1 MPPWYHHGSPASPRR
16 VASGGAESGTT
27 RGLKMVSL
35 DYRTRSDADIRE
47 VDTRAFFDEEL
58 PALIADRAALAVEG
72 ARELGVEPFTVAT
85 PSGSWTLALDGG
97 AFRVE
102 PGDHGAACVE
112 LSDDDF
118 ADVVNDLKT
127 AMTFLT
133 AGTLRMP
140 RGNLGDFLDWWV
152 VLRSL
157 IDARPVHTRGAV
169 TFRDRSGAPLDL
181 TRSFG
186 PADDD
191 EEIAA
196 FLAEAGFLHLRGWFD
211 SALMDEISADMDRA
225 LPTYTRGDGRSWWAK
240 TADGDDRC
248 VRMEFFQEHSN
259 RVRELLDS
267 ERFLRIGGLVHDGYL
282 PRATGD
288 RIEALVKPIGVVEG
302 ISDVP
307 WHKDCSLGM
316 HSYRCCGLTCGI
328 SVTGADARSGQL
340 RVVAGSHR
348 ALVQPAFVRSNSD
361 LPIID
366 LPTETG
372 DVTVHCSCTLHM
384 SQPPIDRE
392 RRVMYTGFG
401 LPPQAVAGARQQA
414 ATAAIGAVR
423 EGAYKTVSQAPGH
436 TG

>member
-1 MPPWYHHGSPASPRR
+1 
-16 VASGGAESGTT
+16 
-27 RGLKMVSL
+27 MVSL
-35 DYRTRSDADIRE
+35 DYRTRSDADIRA
-47 VDTRAFFDEEL
+47 VDTREFFDEEL
-58 PALIADRAALAVEG
+58 PALIAERAALALPG
-72 ARELGVEPFTVAT
+72 AGELGVEPFTITT
-85 PSGSWTLALDGG
+85 PSGSWTLSLDG
-97 AFRVE
+97 ATIRVE
-102 PGDHGAACVE
+102 PGDEGAACVE
-112 LSDDDF
+112 LSDADV

-140 RGNLGDFLDWWV
+140 RGDLGDFLDWWV

-157 IDARPVHTRGAV
+157 IDARPVHARGAV
-169 TFRDRSGAPLDL
+169 TFEDRAGRPLDL
-181 TRSFG
+181 ARSFT
-186 PADDD
+186 PDDDDD
-191 EEIAA
+191 EIAG
-196 FLAEAGFLHLRGWFD
+196 FLAAAGFLHLRGWFD
-211 SALMDEISADMDRA
+211 AGLMDEISSDMDRA
-225 LPTYTRGDGRSWWAK
+225 LPTYARDDGRSWWAK
-240 TADGDDRC
+240 TANGDDRC
-248 VRMEFFQEHSN
+248 VRMEFFQEHSA
-259 RVRELLDS
+259 RVVELLDS
-267 ERFLRIGGLVHDGYL
+267 DRFLRVGRLVDDGFL

-288 RIEALVKPIGVVEG
+288 RVEALVKPIGVVEG

-348 ALVQPAFVRSNSD
+348 ALVQPAFVRSSSD
-361 LPIID
+361 LPVVD

-372 DVTVHCSCTLHM
+372 DMTVHCSCTLHM

-401 LPPQAVAGARQQA
+401 LPPRPSTGERQQA
-414 ATAAIGAVR
+414 AMAAIGEVR

>member
-1 MPPWYHHGSPASPRR
+1 
-16 VASGGAESGTT
+16 
-27 RGLKMVSL
+27 MVSL
-35 DYRTRSDADIRE
+35 DYRTRTESSILP

-58 PALIADRAALAVEG
+58 PALIADRAGLAIAG
-72 ARELGVEPFTVAT
+72 ARELGIEPFAFVT
-85 PSGSWTLALDGG
+85 PSGAWTLALDVSALTVG
-97 AFRVE
+97 
-102 PGDHGAACVE
+102 PGDHGVASVE
-112 LSDDDF
+112 LSDNDL

-127 AMTFLT
+127 PMTFLT
-133 AGTLRMP
+133 GGTLRMT

-157 IDARPVHTRGAV
+157 IDGRPVHTTGAV
-169 TFRDRSGAPLDL
+169 TFEDRDGAPLDL
-181 TRSFG
+181 TRTFS

-191 EEIAA
+191 ADIAA

-211 SALMDEISADMDRA
+211 AGIMREISADMDRA
-225 LPTYTRGDGRSWWAK
+225 LPTYVRDDGRSWWAK
-240 TADGDDRC
+240 TARGDDRC
-248 VRMEFFQEHSN
+248 VRMEFFHEHSA
-259 RVRELLDS
+259 RVRELLESD
-267 ERFLRIGGLVHDGYL
+267 RYLRIGRLVEVEYA
-282 PRATGD
+282 PRTAGN

-328 SVTGADARSGQL
+328 SVTGADATSGQL

-348 ALVQPAFVRSNSD
+348 ALVQPAFVRSSCD
-361 LPIID
+361 LPIVD

-384 SQPPIDRE
+384 SQPPVERE

-401 LPPQAVAGARQQA
+401 LPAKEVGDGQQRA
-414 ATAAIGAVR
+414 MAAIGAVR

-436 TG
+436 T